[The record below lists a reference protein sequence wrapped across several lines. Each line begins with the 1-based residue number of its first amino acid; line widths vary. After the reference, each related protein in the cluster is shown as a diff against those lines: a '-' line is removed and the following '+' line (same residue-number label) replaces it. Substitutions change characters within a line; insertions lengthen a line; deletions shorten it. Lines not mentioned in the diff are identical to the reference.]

1 VPLFVGEFEQS
12 IDAKKRLAIASAL
25 REGMD
30 PEEDGENFYLVLGP
44 DRHLWL
50 YPDKYYRRLVSK
62 IRRSALPKKQAA
74 GLNMMLAMARVVKT
88 DSQGRLVLPEKS
100 MERAEVDKK
109 VTLVG
114 SGDHIEIWPSE
125 AWEAQVAENLPAYG
139 ALLDEAAAMVDEGE
153 RVEG

>member
-1 VPLFVGEFEQS
+1 MPLFVGEFEQS

-50 YPDKYYRRLVSK
+50 YPDRYYRRLVSK
-62 IRRSALPKKQAA
+62 IRRSPLPKKQAA
-74 GLNMMLAMARVVKT
+74 GLNMLLAMARVVKT
-88 DSQGRLVLPEKS
+88 DSQGRVVLPEKS
-100 MERAEVDKK
+100 MERANVEKK

-125 AWEAQVAENLPAYG
+125 DWEAQVAETLPAYG
-139 ALLDEAAAMVDEGE
+139 ALLEEAAAMVDEG
-153 RVEG
+153 GPDDG